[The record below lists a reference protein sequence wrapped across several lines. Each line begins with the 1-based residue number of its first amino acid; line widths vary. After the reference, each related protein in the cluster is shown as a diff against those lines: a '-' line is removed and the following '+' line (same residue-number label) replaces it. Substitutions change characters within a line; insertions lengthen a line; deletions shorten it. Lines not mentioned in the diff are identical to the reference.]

1 MNTKQVEELT
11 GISRQNI
18 RFYEKIGLLH
28 PGREEGNAYRN
39 YREEDVKRLQFIK
52 LLRMLDM
59 TTEEIAQ
66 VFQGNVALE
75 DAVRNQQ
82 MVLQQREKQLQGAIA
97 ICGRIVREEG
107 KATIWTEKE
116 QNFPVQK
123 YLSQVEYEQNKVGG
137 FAQFKEDYKKII
149 TADQQRQFSFVVP
162 HLVHTDEELIKEL
175 ERYNQ
180 DEGWEIKR
188 QKGGEVNVFK
198 DGRCY
203 VISKKKIRTKQGEVP
218 STLVMGTMVHPD
230 QAADALI
237 PVRRKSFLYSIHIVM
252 RNIRRHK
259 WKSLLSISV
268 CAMTM
273 LLLAVYFGMMGN
285 LRDQKNQL
293 PQVMPVRASIFSLN
307 GQRSKGLL
315 IKNSLL
321 EQVRTSEYVAD
332 YTEQAEL
339 FGNVDGEED
348 TYFPISGVTKV
359 EDLKERV
366 TDLQT
371 EGEVFSIGKAGASE
385 DSCLIEQAFMEEHS
399 LNIGDS
405 VTVQTDYFASSSQN
419 WGSLLQLPLLK
430 VTMRIAGSYRTGE
443 LGSDESVPR
452 IYVSVR
458 QIQNWYAQ
466 ANQEYMA
473 SSFSLEVKDPSKLN
487 DFKQQMQDA
496 GLREIDEAADNSF
509 TGAALKVYDGNYIEA
524 ATRLERSMDMLQSF
538 YPLVFLITVMIGGIV
553 SYLLLYSRRM
563 EASIMR
569 AMGTR
574 RHQTIVLFMLEHT
587 LLAIVGCVAGELLA
601 LALGLQDFVWYMA
614 AVFFL
619 CYLAGALI
627 SLEGI
632 SKTNISVTL
641 TGRE

>member
-75 DAVRNQQ
+75 DAVKNQQ
-82 MVLQQREKQLQGAIA
+82 KVLQQREKQLQGAIE

-107 KATIWTEKE
+107 KETAWKEKE
-116 QNFPVQK
+116 ENFPVQE

-162 HLVHTDEELIKEL
+162 HLIHTDEELIKEL
-175 ERYNQ
+175 EQYSQ
-180 DEGWEIKR
+180 DEDWEIEK
-188 QKGGEVNVFK
+188 QKSGEVHVFK
-198 DGRCY
+198 DGQCY
-203 VISKKKIRTKQGEVP
+203 VISKKKIRTRSGEIP
-218 STLVMGTMVHPD
+218 STLIMGIMVHPD
-230 QAADALI
+230 QAVDAAI
-237 PVRRKSFLYSIHIVM
+237 PVKRKSFLYSIHIVM

-307 GQRSKGLL
+307 GQRNKGLL

-339 FGNVDGEED
+339 FGNVDGGED

-359 EDLKERV
+359 EDLEERV

-371 EGEVFSIGKAGASE
+371 EGEVFSIGKVGGSE
-385 DSCLIEQAFMEEHS
+385 DSCLVEQAFMEEHS

-430 VTMRIAGSYRTGE
+430 VTMRIAGSYRTGKLE
-443 LGSDESVPR
+443 SDESVPR

-458 QIQNWYAQ
+458 QMQNWYAQ

-487 DFKQQMQDA
+487 DFKQQMKDA
-496 GLREIDEAADNSF
+496 GLREIDEAADSSF

-524 ATRLERSMDMLQSF
+524 ATRLDRSMDMLQSF
-538 YPLVFLITVMIGGIV
+538 YPLVLLITVMIGGIV

-574 RHQTIVLFMLEHT
+574 RRQTIVLFMLEYT

-601 LALGLQDFVWYMA
+601 LALGLQDFMWYMA